1 MCVEIWLL
9 KERATPSMQD
19 LLSQLDPPFAIGL
32 IVVGLLALIG
42 VVLLARRRRRRIEPD
57 ESESQPSTLGGMID
71 YTTLQDEEPQGW
83 RDRFRNLS
91 LAGKILVALIPLL
104 ALLGLAVLILLT
116 LPNEP
121 TAGPPP
127 TPVPVSLT
135 VTKADLVRVDP
146 EQAVL
151 IEVET
156 TGLSNDTALVAEM
169 LADGEPFPWL
179 NAEQARGTIINNR
192 AEIRANR
199 ADGAPIPQ
207 QNANYTVIVRTSDGQ
222 TVGEAPLLT
231 APFTDAFFSGGAPT
245 AQQPTATPAPT
256 ATPQPTPAPG
266 ATPEPEPEPEPEPT
280 LPTGPAGNVAN
291 GGNVRAL
298 PQITA
303 DNVIGG
309 VNAGEEVQLLART
322 PNQAWYRV
330 RTVRDEV
337 GWVSATLL
345 TIDPAV
351 AAQIPTAA
359 VVSVFQ
365 NGPVF
370 EQPDLNSTQIDRVN
384 AAAVI
389 ANSEV
394 VELLRKTADGAWYEV
409 VNARNVTGWVQAELL
424 GIPPEVAEQVPVA
437 EE

>member
-1 MCVEIWLL
+1 
-9 KERATPSMQD
+9 MQD
-19 LLSQLDPPFAIGL
+19 LLSQLDPPLAIGL
-32 IVVGLLALIG
+32 IIIGLLALVA
-42 VVLLARRRRRRIEPD
+42 VVFLARRRRRQAEPEET
-57 ESESQPSTLGGMID
+57 ESTPSSLGGMID
-71 YTTLQDEEPQGW
+71 YTTLQDEEPQSW
-83 RDRFRNLS
+83 RDRFNNLS
-91 LAGKILVALIPLL
+91 LAGKILVGLIPLL

-116 LPNEP
+116 LPPSEP

-127 TPVPVSLT
+127 TPIPVSLT
-135 VTKADLVRVDP
+135 VTKADLVRIDP

-151 IEVET
+151 IEVQT
-156 TGLSNDTALVAEM
+156 TGLGDETEVVAEL
-169 LADGEPFPWL
+169 LADGQPFPWL
-179 NAEQARGTIINNR
+179 NSEQARSRIINNR

-199 ADGAPIPQ
+199 AEGAPTPQ
-207 QNANYTVIVRTSDGQ
+207 QNVNYTVIVRTNDGQ

-231 APFTDAFFSGGAPT
+231 APFTEAFFSGGAV
-245 AQQPTATPAPT
+245 AVQPTATPAPT
-256 ATPQPTPAPG
+256 ATPQPTPEPG
-266 ATPEPEPEPEPEPT
+266 VTPEPTPEPEPT
-280 LPTGPAGNVAN
+280 LPTGPAGAVAN

-322 PNQAWYRV
+322 PNTLWYRI
-330 RTVRDEV
+330 RTIRDEV
-337 GWVSATLL
+337 GWVSASLL
-345 TIDPAV
+345 TVDPAI

-370 EQPDLNSTQIDRVN
+370 EQPDVNSTQIDRVN
-384 AAAVI
+384 AAAQI

-394 VELLRKTADGAWYEV
+394 VELLRKTADDAWYEV

-424 GIPPEVAEQVPVA
+424 GIPPEVAAQVPVA